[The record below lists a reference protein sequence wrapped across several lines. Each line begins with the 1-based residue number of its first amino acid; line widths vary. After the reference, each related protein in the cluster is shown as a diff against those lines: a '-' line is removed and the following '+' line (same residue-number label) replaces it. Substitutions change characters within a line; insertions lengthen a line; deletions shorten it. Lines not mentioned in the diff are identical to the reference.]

1 MATQIELLE
10 RIANALERIAFAMS
24 PESPNYRRPL
34 AEFPNFNWP
43 EIGAR
48 EVARDA
54 QGATLVEWSSYEWKR
69 RNKADFGNDIFFTR
83 PAGKDETG
91 RTRYLR
97 LITFSPPTPVKR
109 VSADVR
115 EALAEA
121 TAALPAPTVPP
132 APVPAAPPAPTVP
145 TAPADAVTPPTDE
158 DELFSYWYNDGS
170 KECPEQTKKIFD
182 KFRRDMG
189 RRPQSAAELKLWHA
203 NPWPRPAPA
212 PVAPPARSA
221 LDMANE
227 MLFS

>member
-1 MATQIELLE
+1 MSTQTALLE

-34 AEFPNFNWP
+34 ADFANFDWSQ
-43 EIGAR
+43 IGAS
-48 EVARDA
+48 VTATDA
-54 QGATLVEWSSYEWKR
+54 HGATIIEWAGYEWKR
-69 RNKADFGNDIFFTR
+69 RNKADFGNDIFYTR

-91 RTRYLR
+91 HNKYLR
-97 LITFSPPTPVKR
+97 LITFSPPTPVKK

-121 TAALPAPTVPP
+121 TAALPAPAVPTPP
-132 APVPAAPPAPTVP
+132 APVTPPA
-145 TAPADAVTPPTDE
+145 DE
-158 DELFSYWYNDGS
+158 AELFSYWYSDNS
-170 KECPEQTKKIFD
+170 KECTPQTRTIFD

-189 RRPQSAAELKLWHA
+189 RRPQNAAELKLWHA
-203 NPWPRPAPA
+203 APWPRPAAAPA

>member
-1 MATQIELLE
+1 MTTQTALLE
-10 RIANALERIAFAMS
+10 RIAIALERIAFTMS

-34 AEFPNFNWP
+34 ADFANFDWSQ
-43 EIGAR
+43 IGAS
-48 EVARDA
+48 VTATDA
-54 QGATLVEWSSYEWKR
+54 HGATIIEWAGYEWKR
-69 RNKADFGNDIFFTR
+69 RNKADFGNDIFYTR

-97 LITFSPPTPVKR
+97 LITFSPPTPVKK

-121 TAALPAPTVPP
+121 TAVLPAPP
-132 APVPAAPPAPTVP
+132 APVAS
-145 TAPADAVTPPTDE
+145 PADEA
-158 DELFSYWYNDGS
+158 ELFSYWYSDGS
-170 KECPEQTKKIFD
+170 RECPPQARTIFD

-189 RRPQSAAELKLWHA
+189 RRPVNAAELKLWHA

-212 PVAPPARSA
+212 PVAPPARPAPVAQPVRSA